1 MANSQVLLST
11 RLHKHRKR
19 RTKHSIVLRYGHMG
33 RVHTST
39 VQASAKADVRFYP
52 GRAYSAARLTVSRAA
67 RPAVRVRRTVL
78 SGSTHVVES
87 DGTH

>member
-1 MANSQVLLST
+1 MANGQVLLST
-11 RLHKHRKR
+11 HLHKHRKK

-67 RPAVRVRRTVL
+67 RPTVHVRRTVL

-87 DGTH
+87 DGTY